1 MDKSIGVTRTQL
13 GICVVSVVLA
23 IPSLSTLIATSS
35 AEGVV
40 RQPELIN
47 FQSDH
52 LDLKDLFGS
61 RRELVR
67 FQRSSGITEARSAPA
82 QLIPWPCFLRPAGMC
97 SLCPIV
103 GVKGA
108 PQGPISWI
116 N

>member
-52 LDLKDLFGS
+52 LD
-61 RRELVR
+61 
-67 FQRSSGITEARSAPA
+67 
-82 QLIPWPCFLRPAGMC
+82 
-97 SLCPIV
+97 
-103 GVKGA
+103 
-108 PQGPISWI
+108 PQGIYLEAAGSWSVSSDPLESRKREAPRRR
-116 N
+116 